1 MTIGMAIL
9 ISFLVLC
16 VIGAVVAALY
26 SLMILL
32 ENHPVILG
40 VLLFLLLWTFAAVMI
55 YVRG

>member
-26 SLMILL
+26 GLMILL

-40 VLLFLLLWTFAAVMI
+40 ALLFLLLWTFAAVMI

>member
-26 SLMILL
+26 GLMILL

-40 VLLFLLLWTFAAVMI
+40 LLLFLLLWTFSAVMI

>member
-26 SLMILL
+26 GLMILL

-55 YVRG
+55 YMRG

>member
-9 ISFLVLC
+9 ISFLVFC

-26 SLMILL
+26 GLMILL

-40 VLLFLLLWTFAAVMI
+40 VLLFLLLWTFASVMI

>member
-26 SLMILL
+26 GLMILL

-40 VLLFLLLWTFAAVMI
+40 VLLFLLLWTFAVVMI

>member
-16 VIGAVVAALY
+16 VIGAVAAALY
-26 SLMILL
+26 GLMSLL
-32 ENHPVILG
+32 ENHPVILD

>member
-26 SLMILL
+26 GLMILL

-40 VLLFLLLWTFAAVMI
+40 VLLFLLIWTFATVMI

>member
-26 SLMILL
+26 GLMILL

-40 VLLFLLLWTFAAVMI
+40 VLLFLLLCTFAAVMI

>member
-16 VIGAVVAALY
+16 FIGAVVAALY
-26 SLMILL
+26 GLMILL

-40 VLLFLLLWTFAAVMI
+40 LLLFLLLWTFSAVMI